1 MGTWL
6 RTLTK
11 IHHYH
16 YPVLA
21 CVGLIA
27 TVVLSSP
34 GTHQYAVGPITVDA
48 FYSSLLTFGAL
59 LVLSV
64 TDTYDPED
72 YGLESDDAER

>member
-16 YPVLA
+16 YPVIA
-21 CVGLIA
+21 CVGLIV
-27 TVVLSSP
+27 TVVRSSP
-34 GTHQYAVGPITVDA
+34 GTHYYTVGPITVDA
-48 FYSSLLTFGAL
+48 FYSTLLLFGAL

-64 TDTYDPED
+64 ADTYDPED
-72 YGLESDDAER
+72 YELESDDTER